1 MTNTSTLSKNTIYL
15 NTTKENYLAWRRDI
29 CATLSNHND
38 KLLTIVTDKTLSKTI
53 EVKLKTQYKSL
64 GDEFTEG
71 VKEDYIT
78 EYNTTAYHI
87 ILPTIGDTTV
97 KKTIERE
104 YGADA
109 DAHGI
114 LNHIDDIWSTAS
126 GDVESRLIAKNTA
139 RTELIAEGPK
149 SGTLAH
155 MADFVETLLD
165 LNEETAGTDFEWND
179 TITTTHVLDALYKFK
194 PSFVDGFKGVHS
206 AKKEWRKD
214 FGKVWTKLKNSL
226 ENMDATA
233 DTAANLGRTDVLT
246 TTNADPRDAVINQ
259 LTAQVQAL
267 TTMVEKM
274 SGTTVTTA
282 LRTGGNPQNPLCI
295 KCNTHHKPNPD
306 HGCLGEAYATGKITE
321 AQGLKAFSWARNP
334 AAVLE
339 AAKKAYLKT
348 QGKSDD
354 AVPSKPEKSIH
365 LVTSANP
372 VPWTGDGLTSVN
384 VIKAGTE
391 TDCKHV
397 LKFDTQAE
405 HTILTD
411 SALFPDGV
419 DTTNVLE
426 ISTITPGPRPRTSGC
441 GTAVV
446 TTADGRTINI

>member
-1 MTNTSTLSKNTIYL
+1 ML
-15 NTTKENYLAWRRDI
+15 
-29 CATLSNHND
+29 
-38 KLLTIVTDKTLSKTI
+38 KL
-53 EVKLKTQYKSL
+53 
-64 GDEFTEG
+64 
-71 VKEDYIT
+71 
-78 EYNTTAYHI
+78 
-87 ILPTIGDTTV
+87 
-97 KKTIERE
+97 
-104 YGADA
+104 
-109 DAHGI
+109 
-114 LNHIDDIWSTAS
+114 
-126 GDVESRLIAKNTA
+126 
-139 RTELIAEGPK
+139 
-149 SGTLAH
+149 
-155 MADFVETLLD
+155 ETLLD
-165 LNEETAGTDFEWND
+165 LNEETAGND

-321 AQGLKAFSWARNP
+321 AQGLKLFSWARNP

-354 AVPSKPEKSIH
+354 TVPSKPEKSIH

-384 VIKAGTE
+384 VIKTGTE

-397 LKFDTQAE
+397 LKFDTQAD

-411 SALFPDGV
+411 SAFFPD
-419 DTTNVLE
+419 
-426 ISTITPGPRPRTSGC
+426 
-441 GTAVV
+441 
-446 TTADGRTINI
+446 